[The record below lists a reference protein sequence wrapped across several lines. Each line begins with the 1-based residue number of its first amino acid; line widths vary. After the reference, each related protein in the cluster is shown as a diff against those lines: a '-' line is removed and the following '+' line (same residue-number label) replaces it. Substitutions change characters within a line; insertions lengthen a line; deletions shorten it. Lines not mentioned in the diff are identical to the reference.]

1 MDLSRS
7 FRVPSVYHHGR
18 ATRHLLHQNRAI
30 YLEPAS
36 PRFVRLREE
45 VGARVT
51 RPALHLLGGTALVGV
66 PPDAARRLLGQ
77 SKTVAVLAYL
87 LLAQSGLRH
96 RRDRLAGLLWPTLD
110 QAHARSALRKTV
122 HVVRSVLGAEAILS
136 YGDEE
141 LVIGPEVLWCDAAEF
156 MTEIDA
162 GHLGRALELYRGD
175 LMPGFHLPECGEFDL
190 WLEETRAAALD
201 RVVAAAW
208 ALARDCELHEQLTD
222 AGNWARL
229 AARRAWTD
237 ERVLRRALTM
247 LDRIGDRAG
256 AVSLFDG
263 FARRLRS
270 ELQTQPSAETAA
282 LVARLR
288 SP

>member
-1 MDLSRS
+1 LDG
-7 FRVPSVYHHGR
+7 VDPD
-18 ATRHLLHQNRAI
+18 
-30 YLEPAS
+30 
-36 PRFVRLREE
+36 
-45 VGARVT
+45 GAR
-51 RPALHLLGGTALVGV
+51 L
-66 PPDAARRLLGQ
+66 LLGQ
-77 SKTVAVLAYL
+77 SKTVAFLAYL
-87 LLAQSGLRH
+87 LLAQAGLRQ

-122 HVVRSVLGAEAILS
+122 HVVRSVLGAEAIVS

-141 LVIGPEVLWCDAAEF
+141 MVIGPESLWCDAIEF
-156 MTEIDA
+156 TAEIDA
-162 GHLGRALELYRGD
+162 GHLGRALDLYRGD

-190 WLEETRAAALD
+190 WLEETRAAALE

-208 ALARDCELHEQLTD
+208 ALALAYEKNQQLTN
-222 AGNWARL
+222 AGRWARV

-237 ERVLRRALTM
+237 ERVLRRALLM

-256 AVSLFDG
+256 AINLFDG

-270 ELQTQPSAETAA
+270 ELQTDPSAETMT

-288 SP
+288 SG